1 MKIEFVGNYTTLSAS
16 STGTLKVK
24 YDKPGR
30 IRQIMFYSEGAVR
43 ITNFYIEGGED
54 ILTGTMRG
62 LHFWESAGYVY
73 NLPVPIEYS
82 GNAYIVLELTDLSGA
97 SNEVAVTFVIEHE

>member
-1 MKIEFVGNYTTLSAS
+1 MPIEFVGNYTTLSES

-24 YDKPGR
+24 YDKPGK

-62 LHFWESAGYVY
+62 LHFWENAGYVY
-73 NLPVPIEYS
+73 NLPVPIEYP
-82 GNAYIVLELTDLSGA
+82 GNAYIVFELEDLSGA
-97 SNEVAVTFVIEHE
+97 SNEVAVCFVIEHE